1 MPAIRL
7 LDRLRRRLH
16 GQRSGARP
24 GASVPGSDPG
34 GTPLR
39 QVSLGEDTLSSASS
53 LTNVSTISSS
63 YVGDEL
69 DLDDWEDDGGDEEH
83 YPDQDWLTVDR
94 SAAQLTVDR

>member
-1 MPAIRL
+1 MPSIRL

-16 GQRSGARP
+16 SHHASGGTANASGA
-24 GASVPGSDPG
+24 A
-34 GTPLR
+34 LR

-69 DLDDWEDDGGDEEH
+69 DLDDWEDDGQEEEH